1 MAVRHADA
9 GLDYFGASSMIA
21 GWVGWLCQ
29 VSLGGIGS
37 VYAGLVVLGGFR
49 GLTGFGRWAGSMGD
63 AGKAI

>member
-29 VSLGGIGS
+29 VSLGEIGS
-37 VYAGLVVLGGFR
+37 GGGGF
-49 GLTGFGRWAGSMGD
+49 GGFGCDQGVDRYCAPTVNFGQKRLW
-63 AGKAI
+63 